1 MRVSLFLWL
10 IFSPIAAVM
19 AGLITFAEYSHHHT
33 ERGPATREAV
43 RTALVTLLLFLVVG
57 AVISFILLRVMK

>member
-19 AGLITFAEYSHHHT
+19 AGLITFAEYSHHYT
-33 ERGPATREAV
+33 ERGPAIREAV
-43 RTALVTLLLFLVVG
+43 RTGLVTLLLFLGLG